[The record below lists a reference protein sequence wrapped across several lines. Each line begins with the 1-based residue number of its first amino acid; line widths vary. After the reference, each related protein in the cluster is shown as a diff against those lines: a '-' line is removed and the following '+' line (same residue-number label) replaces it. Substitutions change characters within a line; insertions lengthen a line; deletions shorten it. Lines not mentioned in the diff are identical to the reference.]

1 MSWAILDHEN
11 RVVAIQDGGERPE
24 NGVRIV
30 DDTCRLGYFYN
41 GWYFEAPRWTSYQFL
56 LRFTPEERSS
66 FRQAAA
72 TDEIVADFQMLA
84 MAAQEIV
91 ADDPNTVAG
100 MGYLVSVGLIT
111 PERRD
116 EVLAISPPP

>member
-1 MSWAILDHEN
+1 MSWAILDLEN
-11 RVVAIQDGGERPE
+11 RVIAIQDGEDRPE

-30 DDTCRLGYFYN
+30 DSTCRLGYLYN

-56 LRFTPEERSS
+56 LRFTAEERAS
-66 FRQAAA
+66 FRAAA
-72 TDEIVADFQMLA
+72 QTDPIVADFQMLA
-84 MAAQEIV
+84 TAAQEVV

-100 MGYLVSVGLIT
+100 MGYLVAVGLLT

-116 EVLAISPPP
+116 EVLAIVPHT